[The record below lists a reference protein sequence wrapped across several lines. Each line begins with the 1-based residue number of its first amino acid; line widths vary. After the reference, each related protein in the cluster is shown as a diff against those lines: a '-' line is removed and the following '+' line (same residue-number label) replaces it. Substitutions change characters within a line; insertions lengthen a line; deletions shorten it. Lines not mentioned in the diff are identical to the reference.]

1 MSAAE
6 EVRLRD
12 ALRGL
17 SQLSGIAP
25 ARIDTMTLDELR
37 AVHRQ
42 TLEHLR
48 VTETELASLAGDPG
62 DAAAPDAPARE
73 RQE

>member
-1 MSAAE
+1 MSAE
-6 EVRLRD
+6 EVKLRD

-25 ARIDTMTLDELR
+25 ARLDTMTLDELR
-37 AVHRQ
+37 AVHQQ

-48 VTETELASLAGDPG
+48 ETETELSSLAQDPSEAG
-62 DAAAPDAPARE
+62 SPDATVSE
-73 RQE
+73 L

>member
-1 MSAAE
+1 MSAE
-6 EVRLRD
+6 EVKLRD

-25 ARIDTMTLDELR
+25 ARLDTMTLDELR
-37 AVHRQ
+37 AVHQQ

-48 VTETELASLAGDPG
+48 ETEAELSSLAQDPSEAG
-62 DAAAPDAPARE
+62 SLDATVSE
-73 RQE
+73 L

>member
-1 MSAAE
+1 MSAE
-6 EVRLRD
+6 EARLRD

-25 ARIDTMTLDELR
+25 ARLDTMSLEELR
-37 AVHRQ
+37 AVHQQ

-48 VTETELASLAGDPG
+48 ETETELSSLAENPG
-62 DAAAPDAPARE
+62 EGSLQNSTVSE